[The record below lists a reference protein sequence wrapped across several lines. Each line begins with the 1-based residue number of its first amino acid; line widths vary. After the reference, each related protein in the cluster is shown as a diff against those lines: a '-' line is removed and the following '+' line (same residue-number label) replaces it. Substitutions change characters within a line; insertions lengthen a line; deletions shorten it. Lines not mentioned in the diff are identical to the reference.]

1 MVKSKF
7 RERASKSLQSAIA
20 AKGDNDRIVEL
31 QQKISLLT
39 EEATTREE
47 LLKELRL
54 QLEQQSGKAAIAIDK
69 IKPSDQ
75 CRVTFTEATI
85 ERRCKSL
92 LAKGQLEPLI
102 LIVTQDDSDF
112 YYLED
117 GEVTWR
123 AACKLVE
130 AGEEKWTQLE
140 AVFSNLSSED
150 SIHRRTLIHHLHS
163 ESLTPLD
170 RAEAVVREMVTEIG
184 TEREEIAKLLRNIK
198 YKLEKSASGKALIDR
213 GTEAELKSIGLN
225 EKQLQTL
232 EFLRELQVDFYSFVG
247 NDLDLIFLCEDLKDA
262 ARNQGLGCYQ
272 AKILNRLQ
280 AKNLNCGQVK
290 AKNLR
295 VEATEQTIAERLNK
309 ADTRKLVSSIVEKH
323 CPSKV
328 KKPSQNKIY
337 KNAISNVENLSIEEL
352 RLEQLEHFQAIIQQ
366 KLAVV
371 EKHLSSLKQS

>member
-7 RERASKSLQSAIA
+7 RERASKSLQSAII
-20 AKGDNDRIVEL
+20 AKEDNNKIVEL

-39 EEATTREE
+39 EEAETQEE

-54 QLEQQSGKAAIAIDK
+54 KLEKQSGKASIAIDK
-69 IKPSDQ
+69 IKPSAQ

-92 LAKGQLEPLI
+92 LAQGQLEPLI
-102 LIVTQDDSDF
+102 LIVSQDDSDF

-130 AGEEKWTQLE
+130 DGEKNWTQLE
-140 AVFSNLSSED
+140 AVFSNLSPEE
-150 SIHRRTLIHHLHS
+150 SIHRRSLIHHLHS
-163 ESLTPLD
+163 ETLTPLD
-170 RAEAVVREMVTEIG
+170 RAEAVVREMVTEVGIE
-184 TEREEIAKLLRNIK
+184 TEEIAKLLRNIK
-198 YKLEKSASGKALIDR
+198 YKLEKSAKGRSLIEQ
-213 GTEAELKSIGLN
+213 GTEAEFKSIGLN

-232 EFLRELQVDFYSFVG
+232 EFLRELQVDFYSFVS
-247 NDLDLIFLCEDLKDA
+247 NDLDMVFLCDDLKDA
-262 ARNQGLGCYQ
+262 ARNRGLGCYQ

-280 AKNLNCGQVK
+280 ARNLNCGQVK

-295 VEATEQTIAERLNK
+295 VKATEQTIADRLNK

-323 CPSKV
+323 CPGKA

-337 KNAISNVENLSIEEL
+337 KNVIDNVENLSVEEL
-352 RLEQLEHFQAIIQQ
+352 QLEQLEHFQAIIQQ
-366 KLAVV
+366 KLAIV
-371 EKHLSSLKQS
+371 EQHLATLKEF

>member
-20 AKGDNDRIVEL
+20 AKGENDKILEL

-39 EEATTREE
+39 AQAANKEE

-54 QLEQQSGKAAIAIDK
+54 KLEQKSGKAFIAIDK

-75 CRVTFTEATI
+75 CRVTFTETTI

-102 LIVTQDDSDF
+102 LIVPDNNSDF

-130 AGEEKWTQLE
+130 AGETNWTELE
-140 AVFSNLSSED
+140 AVFSNLSPD
-150 SIHRRTLIHHLHS
+150 DNIHRRTLIHHLHS
-163 ESLTPLD
+163 ETLTPLD
-170 RAEAVVREMVTEIG
+170 RAEAIVREMVTEVG
-184 TEREEIAKLLRNIK
+184 LKTEEIAKLLRNIK
-198 YKLEKSASGKALIDR
+198 YKLEKNAKGRTLIEQDA
-213 GTEAELKSIGLN
+213 EAELASISLN
-225 EKQLQTL
+225 EKQLQIL
-232 EFLRELQVDFYSFVG
+232 EFLRDLQVDFYSFVG
-247 NDLDLIFLCEDLKDA
+247 NDLDMVFLCDDLKEA

-280 AKNLNCGQVK
+280 PKNLNCGEVK
-290 AKNLR
+290 GKNLR
-295 VEATEQTIAERLNK
+295 VKATEQTIAERLNRN
-309 ADTRKLVSSIVEKH
+309 DTRKLVSSIIEKN
-323 CPSKV
+323 CPGKA
-328 KKPSQNKIY
+328 KKTSQNKIY
-337 KNAISNVENLSIEEL
+337 KNAIDNVENLSVEEL
-352 RLEQLEHFQAIIQQ
+352 PLEQLEHFQAIIQQ

-371 EKHLSSLKQS
+371 ERHLATLKQF

>member
-20 AKGDNDRIVEL
+20 AKEDNDKIVEL

-39 EEATTREE
+39 EEAVTKEK

-54 QLEQQSGKAAIAIDK
+54 KLEQQSGKASIAIDQ

-102 LIVTQDDSDF
+102 LIVPQDDSGF

-130 AGEEKWTQLE
+130 AGEENWTRLE
-140 AVFSNLSSED
+140 AVFSNLSPDE

-163 ESLTPLD
+163 ETLTPLD
-170 RAEAVVREMVTEIG
+170 RAEAVVREMVIEVGIET
-184 TEREEIAKLLRNIK
+184 EEIAKLLRNIK
-198 YKLEKSASGKALIDR
+198 YKLEKSAADKTLIEQ
-213 GTEAELKSIGLN
+213 GTEAELKSVGLN
-225 EKQLQTL
+225 EEQLKTL
-232 EFLRELQVDFYSFVG
+232 EFLQELQVDFYSFVG
-247 NDLDLIFLCEDLKDA
+247 NDLDMVFLCDDLKDA
-262 ARNQGLGCYQ
+262 ARNRGLGCYQ

-295 VEATEQTIAERLNK
+295 IKATEQTIAERLNK
-309 ADTRKLVSSIVEKH
+309 ADTRKLVSSIIEKH

-328 KKPSQNKIY
+328 KKLSQNKIY
-337 KNAISNVENLSIEEL
+337 KNVIDNVENLLIEDL
-352 RLEQLEHFQAIIQQ
+352 QLEQLEHFQAIIQQ

-371 EKHLSSLKQS
+371 EQHLASLKQF

>member
-7 RERASKSLQSAIA
+7 RERASKSLQSAIV
-20 AKGDNDRIVEL
+20 AKGDNDKIIEL

-39 EEATTREE
+39 EEAANKEE
-47 LLKELRL
+47 LLKELRFK
-54 QLEQQSGKAAIAIDK
+54 LEQQSGKASIAIDK

-75 CRVTFTEATI
+75 CRVTFTEVTI

-102 LIVTQDDSDF
+102 LIIPKDDSDY

-130 AGEEKWTQLE
+130 AGENNWTHLE
-140 AVFSNLSSED
+140 AVFSNLSPEEN
-150 SIHRRTLIHHLHS
+150 IHRRTLIHHLHS

-170 RAEAVVREMVTEIG
+170 RAEAIVREMVKEVG
-184 TEREEIAKLLRNIK
+184 TKTEEIAKLLRNIK
-198 YKLEKSASGKALIDR
+198 YKLEKNSNGRTLIEQ

-225 EKQLQTL
+225 EKQLLTL
-232 EFLRELQVDFYSFVG
+232 EFLRDLQVDFYSFVG
-247 NDLDLIFLCEDLKDA
+247 NDLDLVFLCDDLKDA
-262 ARNQGLGCYQ
+262 ARHRGLGCYQ

-280 AKNLNCGQVK
+280 PKNLNCGQVK

-295 VEATEQTIAERLNK
+295 VKATEQTIAEHLNK

-323 CPSKV
+323 CPSKA

-337 KNAISNVENLSIEEL
+337 KNAIDNVKNLSVEEL
-352 RLEQLEHFQAIIQQ
+352 QLEQLQHLQAVIQQ
-366 KLAVV
+366 KLAIV
-371 EKHLSSLKQS
+371 EQHLATLK

>member
-1 MVKSKF
+1 VVKSKF
-7 RERASKSLQSAIA
+7 GERASKSLQSAIV
-20 AKGDNDRIVEL
+20 AKEDNDKILEL

-39 EEATTREE
+39 EEAANKEE
-47 LLKELRL
+47 LLKELRFK
-54 QLEQQSGKAAIAIDK
+54 LEQQSGKASIAIDK

-92 LAKGQLEPLI
+92 LSKGQLEPLI
-102 LIVTQDDSDF
+102 LIIPKNDSPF

-130 AGEEKWTQLE
+130 AGENNWTHLE
-140 AVFSNLSSED
+140 AVFSNLSPEENV
-150 SIHRRTLIHHLHS
+150 HRRTLIHHLHS

-170 RAEAVVREMVTEIG
+170 RAEAIVREMVKEINTE
-184 TEREEIAKLLRNIK
+184 TEEIAKLLRNIK
-198 YKLEKSASGKALIDR
+198 YKLEKSSHGKILIEQ
-213 GTEAELKSIGLN
+213 GTETEIESMGFN
-225 EKQLQTL
+225 EKQLLTL
-232 EFLRELQVDFYSFVG
+232 AFLRDLQVDFSSFVG
-247 NDLDLIFLCEDLKDA
+247 NDLDLVFLCDDLKDA
-262 ARNQGLGCYQ
+262 ARNRGLGCYQ

-280 AKNLNCGQVK
+280 PKNLDCEEVK

-295 VEATEQTIAERLNK
+295 VKATEQTITERLNK

-323 CPSKV
+323 CPSKA

-337 KNAISNVENLSIEEL
+337 KNAIDNVENLSVEEL
-352 RLEQLEHFQAIIQQ
+352 QLEQLEHFQAVIQQ
-366 KLAVV
+366 KLAIV
-371 EKHLSSLKQS
+371 EQHLATLTH

>member
-20 AKGDNDRIVEL
+20 AKEDNDKIVEL

-39 EEATTREE
+39 EEAVTKEK

-54 QLEQQSGKAAIAIDK
+54 KLEQQSGKASIAIDQ

-102 LIVTQDDSDF
+102 LIVPQDDSGF

-130 AGEEKWTQLE
+130 AGEENWTRLE
-140 AVFSNLSSED
+140 AVFSNLSPDE

-163 ESLTPLD
+163 ETLTPLD
-170 RAEAVVREMVTEIG
+170 RAEAVVREMVIEVGIET
-184 TEREEIAKLLRNIK
+184 EEIAKLLRNIK
-198 YKLEKSASGKALIDR
+198 YKLEKSAADKTLIEQ
-213 GTEAELKSIGLN
+213 GTEAELKSVGLN
-225 EKQLQTL
+225 EEQLKTL
-232 EFLRELQVDFYSFVG
+232 EFLQELQVDFYSFVG
-247 NDLDLIFLCEDLKDA
+247 NDLDMVFLCDDLKNA
-262 ARNQGLGCYQ
+262 ARNRGLGCYQ

-295 VEATEQTIAERLNK
+295 IKATEQTIAERLNK
-309 ADTRKLVSSIVEKH
+309 ADTRKLVSSIIEKH

-328 KKPSQNKIY
+328 KKLSQNKIY
-337 KNAISNVENLSIEEL
+337 KNVIDNVENLLIEDL
-352 RLEQLEHFQAIIQQ
+352 QLEQLEHFQAIIQQ

-371 EKHLSSLKQS
+371 EQHLASLKQF

>member
-20 AKGDNDRIVEL
+20 AKVDNDKILEL

-39 EEATTREE
+39 EEAANKEE

-54 QLEQQSGKAAIAIDK
+54 KLEQQSGKALIAIDQ

-75 CRVTFTEATI
+75 CRVTFTETLI

-102 LIVTQDDSDF
+102 LIVPKEDSDY

-130 AGEEKWTQLE
+130 AGEKNWTQLE
-140 AVFSNLSSED
+140 AVFSNLSPDEN
-150 SIHRRTLIHHLHS
+150 IHQRTLIHHLHS

-170 RAEAVVREMVTEIG
+170 RAEAIVREMV
-184 TEREEIAKLLRNIK
+184 REVGLETKEIAKLLRNIK
-198 YKLEKSASGKALIDR
+198 YKLEKSSQGRTLIEQ

-225 EKQLQTL
+225 EKQLLTL
-232 EFLRELQVDFYSFVG
+232 EFLRDLQVDFYSFVG
-247 NDLDLIFLCEDLKDA
+247 NDLDMIFLCDDLKNA
-262 ARNQGLGCYQ
+262 ARNRGLGCYQ

-280 AKNLNCGQVK
+280 AKNLNCPEVK

-295 VEATEQTIAERLNK
+295 VKATEQTIAERLNK
-309 ADTRKLVSSIVEKH
+309 IDTRKLVSSIIEKY
-323 CPSKV
+323 CPTKA
-328 KKPSQNKIY
+328 KKTSQNKIY
-337 KNAISNVENLSIEEL
+337 QNAIDNVENLAVEEL
-352 RLEQLEHFQAIIQQ
+352 QLEQLKHFQAIIQQ

-371 EKHLSSLKQS
+371 EQHLTTLESI